1 MIMTA
6 AILIDDVKL
15 QDWLKEVFHIKLYK
29 TRWDVRKKE
38 YIHSPNYYPS
48 YNIWEVV
55 DKLVDAVNDARQ
67 GSQRCHKSIT
77 CGQCSD

>member
-6 AILIDDVKL
+6 AILIEDIKL
-15 QDWLKEVFHIKLYK
+15 PQDWLKEVSHIKLYK

-38 YIHSPNYYPS
+38 YMYSLNYYPG
-48 YNIWEVV
+48 YNIWKVV

-67 GSQRCHKSIT
+67 GSQRLL
-77 CGQCSD
+77 QVDNM